1 LSPREIYVKAAEMQQ
16 RMWMEWDE
24 EAIDKIAAE
33 LLRRQNVGAHR

>member
-1 LSPREIYVKAAEMQQ
+1 MQQ

-33 LLRRQNVGAHR
+33 LQRRHNVGAQQ